1 MSDASGRPI
10 AIALSLVMALVVGIG
25 LYVSGS
31 PAAAREEA
39 IDGRRIRNLRDT
51 KAEVYSYWRWY
62 HALPATIDS
71 ASPVPADSASHRDPV
86 TGTPYEYRVTSDST
100 YELCAVFALPS
111 RGETDVDW
119 RHPAGRHCFPV
130 SMREPLLSF

>member
-1 MSDASGRPI
+1 MSEGPGRSI
-10 AIALSLVMALVVGIG
+10 AIALSLVVALVVGIG

-31 PAAAREEA
+31 PATARQEML
-39 IDGRRIRNLRDT
+39 DGRRVRDLRDAKT
-51 KAEVYSYWRWY
+51 EIYSYWHRY
-62 HALPATIDS
+62 HALPAAIDS
-71 ASPVPADSASHRDPV
+71 ISPVPADSAGHRDPV

-111 RGETDVDW
+111 PAEADVDW

-130 SMREPLLSF
+130 TLKEPLLSF

>member
-1 MSDASGRPI
+1 MSDASGRTL

-31 PAAAREEA
+31 PATARQEA
-39 IDGRRIRNLRDT
+39 IDGRRVRDLRKT
-51 KAEVYSYWRWY
+51 KEEVYSYWHRH
-62 HALPATIDS
+62 HALPATIDG

-111 RGETDVDW
+111 PGEADVDW
-119 RHPAGRHCFPV
+119 RHPAGRHCYPITLK
-130 SMREPLLSF
+130 EPLLSF